1 MIATFSIMKSDM
13 ILIVVRIAHGV
24 VTIFSKRLSLI
35 GSSMLSMMNEQYLLT
50 R

>member
-1 MIATFSIMKSDM
+1 MIATFSIMKSD
-13 ILIVVRIAHGV
+13 IIVVRIAHGV